1 MPFISLVEYMLVAL
15 VIPSVQYSS
24 VNRSE
29 NIGFSL
35 TTIGRG
41 FRGFGAT
48 FEKIARLPSP
58 LFVTAAI
65 IFAGDSGL
73 VDNTSGVDGLVDFR

>member
-1 MPFISLVEYMLVAL
+1 MLVAL

-35 TTIGRG
+35 TTVGG
-41 FRGFGAT
+41 VFLDLGAT
-48 FEKIARLPSP
+48 FENTARLLSP
-58 LFVTAAI
+58 LLDTAAI
-65 IFAGDSGL
+65 KFAGDSGL
-73 VDNTSGVDGLVDFR
+73 VDNISGVDGLVDFRW

>member
-1 MPFISLVEYMLVAL
+1 MFDAL

-35 TTIGRG
+35 TTVGGG
-41 FRGFGAT
+41 FRGLGAT
-48 FEKIARLPSP
+48 FEKTVRPQSP